1 MFLFLY
7 VSRDLPAAEVFV
19 TSGASRKWGLPLNGI
34 QSNIKLV
41 EKALSVPKT
50 SK

>member
-7 VSRDLPAAEVFV
+7 VSRVLPAAESFV
-19 TSGASRKWGLPLNGI
+19 TSGASRKWELPLNGI

-41 EKALSVPKT
+41 EKALSALKT

>member
-1 MFLFLY
+1 MFLFLH
-7 VSRDLPAAEVFV
+7 VSRALPAAEFFV
-19 TSGASRKWGLPLNGI
+19 TSGASRKWGLPLNGR
-34 QSNIKLV
+34 QFSIKPV